1 MVAIIVATIAPE
13 PIPEIIL
20 AMKTVFKSGA

>member
-20 AMKTVFKSGA
+20 AINIVFKSGA